1 MAFSATSLQIASPPN
16 STVSPQGA
24 LDSLH
29 DFMDK
34 RRKQGKPVADF
45 GAFEEELHKRVMGV
59 ERELLGEELARGD
72 IDAEAVEVGGV
83 EYRRAVRSIGRYQTA
98 AGEVCVERTLYRR
111 RKDGESGSS
120 FAALDRNLGIIDGRW
135 TPMAAKQGAWL
146 VAQMTPAASE
156 ELLERMGN
164 MTPSKSSLERL
175 PKTLQDDWADSKDEV
190 DAELRKFEHVPDNA
204 ATVAVSLDGVMAPMR
219 DGNASEKRKA
229 AAASGHL
236 TRGPAGYREVGCG
249 TISFYDADAGLLKTV
264 RMGRMPEHKK
274 ATLKDMLSSELGRAF
289 AERPDLR
296 LVAVADGAK
305 DNWSYLKDEVLSLLD
320 DEHLKVA
327 ILDFFHATEHINA
340 ALGAIYGDGS
350 VKARTKFN
358 NYRGLLLED
367 PHGVEKVIRS
377 LAHLKKQF
385 PKVDKLAKVLTY
397 LRKHR
402 HMMRYSAYRDEG
414 LPIGSGV
421 IEAACK
427 TLVTQRMKNSGMRWG
442 QEGGQAVLTL
452 RSWAQSDRFDRAW
465 ALIAAKYRLQVT
477 TLANVVRLPL
487 GR

>member
-1 MAFSATSLQIASPPN
+1 
-16 STVSPQGA
+16 
-24 LDSLH
+24 
-29 DFMDK
+29 MDK
-34 RRKQGKPVADF
+34 RRKQQKLVTDF
-45 GAFEEELHKRVMGV
+45 GAFEEELHERIMGV

-72 IDAEAVEVGGV
+72 IDSEAVEVGGV

-111 RKDGESGSS
+111 LKNGERGSS
-120 FAALDRNLGIIDGRW
+120 FAALDSSMGIIDGRW
-135 TPMAAKQGAWL
+135 TPMAAKQSAWL
-146 VAQMTPAASE
+146 VAQMTPAASA

-175 PKTLQDDWADSKDEV
+175 PKTLQADWTNRELV
-190 DAELRKFEHVPDNA
+190 VEAELRKSEHVPDNA

-219 DGNASEKRKA
+219 DGDASEKRKA
-229 AAASGHL
+229 TAASGQL

-264 RMGRMPEHKK
+264 RMGRMPEQKK
-274 ATLKDMLSSELGRAF
+274 ASLKDMLSSELGRAF

-305 DNWSYLKDEVLSLLD
+305 DNWTYLQDEVLALLD
-320 DEHLKVA
+320 DDHSKLA
-327 ILDFFHATEHINA
+327 ILDFFHATEHISA
-340 ALGAIYGDGS
+340 ALGAMYGDGS

-367 PHGVEKVIRS
+367 PQGIEKVIRS

-385 PKVDKLAKVLTY
+385 PNIDKVANVLTY

-402 HMMRYSAYRDEG
+402 HMMRYAAYRDEG

-442 QEGGQAVLTL
+442 PEGGQAVLTL

-465 ALIAAKYRLQVT
+465 ALIAAIYRLEVT
-477 TLANVVRLPL
+477 TLANVVQLPL